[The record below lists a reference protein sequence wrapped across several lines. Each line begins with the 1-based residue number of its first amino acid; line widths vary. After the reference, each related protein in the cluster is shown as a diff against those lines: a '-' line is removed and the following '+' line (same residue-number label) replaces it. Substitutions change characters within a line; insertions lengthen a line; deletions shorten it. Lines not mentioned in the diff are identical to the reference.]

1 MNFEAFKDDQI
12 FLLFTLF
19 LNRSTIALQVSMRK
33 IIHVDMDSFFASVE
47 QRDFPEYRG
56 KPLVVGSRSPRSV
69 VAAASYEAR
78 EYGIHSAMPTAVAL
92 RKCKDLIVAP
102 HRFEEYRKVSAG
114 IRDIF
119 HEYTDLVEPLSL
131 DEAYLDVTNP
141 KKGPPSASL
150 IAMEIKREIRKRENL
165 VASAGV
171 SYNKFLAK
179 IASDMDKP
187 DGFFLIK
194 PEDAERFLEELEIK
208 RFFGVGKRTEE
219 KMHRL
224 NIFSGRDLKALER
237 DQLIRHFGKAGN
249 YFYEVVRG
257 IDERPVVPFREGK
270 SIGAE
275 RTYDTDLFDMRIVEE
290 KLNEVRDIMWRRCR
304 EKKKFGKTLT
314 LKVRFSDFST
324 ITRSRTQREPYSFQE
339 IVQVSKELLPV
350 ADVRKNGVRL
360 LGVTLSNFPV
370 GEKSTVQME
379 IDFGPDDV
387 GGKV

>member
-1 MNFEAFKDDQI
+1 
-12 FLLFTLF
+12 
-19 LNRSTIALQVSMRK
+19 MRK
-33 IIHVDMDSFFASVE
+33 IIHIDMDAFFASVE

-56 KPLVVGSRSPRSV
+56 KPLVVGSRSTRSV

-78 EYGIHSAMPTAVAL
+78 KYGIHSAMPVSVAL
-92 RKCKDLIVAP
+92 RKCKELIIAP
-102 HRFEEYRKVSAG
+102 HRFDVYRKVSG
-114 IRDIF
+114 TIRDIF

-131 DEAYLDVTNP
+131 DEAYLDVTHP

-150 IAMEIKREIRKRENL
+150 IAMEIKKEIRARENL

-194 PEDAERFLEELEIK
+194 PEDAEHFLEELDIK
-208 RFFGVGKRTEE
+208 RFFGVGERTEE

-224 NIFSGRDLKALER
+224 NIFHGRDLKAFER
-237 DQLIRHFGKAGN
+237 EQLIRHFGKVGN

-257 IDERPVVPFREGK
+257 IDERPVVPFRESK

-275 RTYDTDLFDMRIVEE
+275 RTYETDLFDMQQVEDR
-290 KLNEVRDIMWRRCR
+290 LTEVMDIMWKRCR
-304 EKKKFGKTLT
+304 DKKKFGKTLT

-324 ITRSRTQREPYSFQE
+324 ITRSRTQREPYAFRQLMP
-339 IVQVSKELLPV
+339 VLKELLPT
-350 ADVRKNGVRL
+350 ADIRKDGIRL

-370 GEKSTVQME
+370 AEKPVYRQIE
-379 IDFGPDDV
+379 IDFGPEDPS
-387 GGKV
+387 

>member
-1 MNFEAFKDDQI
+1 
-12 FLLFTLF
+12 
-19 LNRSTIALQVSMRK
+19 MRK
-33 IIHVDMDSFFASVE
+33 IIHIDMDSFFASVE

-56 KPLVVGSRSPRSV
+56 KPLVVGSRSPRAV

-78 EYGIHSAMPTAVAL
+78 EYGIHSAMPMAVAL
-92 RKCKDLIVAP
+92 KKCKDLIVAP
-102 HRFEEYRKVSAG
+102 HRFEVYRKVSDG
-114 IRDIF
+114 IRAIF

-131 DEAYLDVTNP
+131 DEAYLDVTQP
-141 KKGPPSASL
+141 GKGPPSASL
-150 IAMEIKREIRKRENL
+150 IAMEIKKEIRSRENL
-165 VASAGV
+165 IASAGV

-194 PEDAERFLEELEIK
+194 PEDAERFLEELDIK

-224 NIFSGRDLKALER
+224 NIFFGRDLKALER
-237 DQLIRHFGKAGN
+237 DELIRHFGKTGN

-257 IDERPVVPFREGK
+257 IDERPVVPFRESK

-275 RTYDTDLFDMRIVEE
+275 RTYDQDLFDIREVEE
-290 KLNEVRDIMWRRCR
+290 KLHEVRDIMWRRCR

-324 ITRSRTQREPYSFQE
+324 ITRSRTQKEPYSFQQ
-339 IVQVSKELLPV
+339 INPVLKELLPV
-350 ADVRKNGVRL
+350 SDIRKHGVRL

-370 GEKSTVQME
+370 MERNSTVQME
-379 IDFGPDDV
+379 IDFGPDDP
-387 GGKV
+387 GGQV